1 MFKELFESQDNEEKQ
16 LFKEVE
22 TVLIHSGIQPPKDFS
37 SYLTL
42 RGDTVFVKL
51 VTKEVD
57 SIQELKLKLWEYT
70 KKQFSVSP
78 ESIRIKNRFGKTH
91 IIFEIKLKGN

>member
-22 TVLIHSGIQPPKDFS
+22 TVLIHSGIQPPKNPS
-37 SYLTL
+37 SYLKL
-42 RGDTVFVKL
+42 RGDAIFVKL
-51 VTKEVD
+51 VTEKVD

-70 KKQFSVSP
+70 KKQFYVSP
-78 ESIRIKNRFGKTH
+78 DTMNIKNRFNKTH
-91 IIFEIKLKGN
+91 IMFRIKLRRN